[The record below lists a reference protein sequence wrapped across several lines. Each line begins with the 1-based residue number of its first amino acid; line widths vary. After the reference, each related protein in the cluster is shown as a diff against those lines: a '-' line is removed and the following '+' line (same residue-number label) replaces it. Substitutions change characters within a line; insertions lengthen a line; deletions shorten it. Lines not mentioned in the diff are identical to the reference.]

1 MRKNKYYIL
10 HAILSLCFLN
20 SDAVAGTVK
29 DIIIGKVIVH
39 PFAQDQLEVG
49 SNIQGNKSSSSP
61 SASGPHIRNG
71 VRVNIANQVRIGAIW
86 DFGAAPGGQMRLFEG
101 AASYTGLKHFQFSV
115 GVFNP
120 SFGLSSMQPRGDSI
134 FPERA
139 SVSTITRGLAAG
151 ANRQAIQALFYGNYY
166 HLAIS
171 GTAGTAGPGKD
182 GNQRAIVFRSVIL
195 PIRSQSFLMHIGISG
210 EWVFQ
215 PSHKSSMEGGV
226 SFSDTPENGDGLKD
240 KYIKTGNILAKSA
253 GAFGLEGA
261 ISWKKLLITSE
272 YYNLIVNTKP
282 NPTTTRQ
289 NFYGWY
295 VTAAYTLVG
304 KARSWKATSASFTSP
319 SCDQKDSLFC
329 HGTGVIEL
337 ATRFSQMDLE
347 SNDISGGKQNI
358 WSLNINWYP
367 LDILR
372 LSLDYSHTK
381 FYRKGTYN
389 DFDSILSMFQVY
401 F

>member
-1 MRKNKYYIL
+1 MWENKKFIFCIL
-10 HAILSLCFLN
+10 IVSNFSD
-20 SDAVAGTVK
+20 SDAFAKTVK
-29 DIIIGKVIVH
+29 DIVVGKVIIH

-49 SNIQGNKSSSSP
+49 SNIHGNQHSSP

-71 VRVNIANQVRIGAIW
+71 VRINIANQVKIGAIW

-120 SFGLSSMQPRGDSI
+120 SFGLSSMQSRGDSI

-139 SVSTITRGLAAG
+139 SVATITRGLAAG
-151 ANRQAIQALFYGNYY
+151 ANRQAVQALFYGNYY

-195 PIRSQSFLMHIGISG
+195 PIHTQESLMHVGISG
-210 EWVFQ
+210 EWVFR
-215 PSHKSSMEGGV
+215 PSHKNSMEEGV
-226 SFSDTPENGDGLKD
+226 SFSDTPENDDGLND
-240 KYIKTGNILAKSA
+240 KYIKTGNIPAKSS

-261 ISWKKLLITSE
+261 VAWKKLLISSE
-272 YYNLIVNTKP
+272 YYNLIVNENK
-282 NPTTTRQ
+282 NSRINRQ

-295 VTAAYTLVG
+295 ITAAYTLVG
-304 KARSWKATSASFTSP
+304 KPRAWKPTSASFASP
-319 SCDQKDSLFC
+319 SCDQKVSTLC
-329 HGTGVIEL
+329 HAMGVIEL

-347 SNDISGGKQNI
+347 NSDVSGGKQNI
-358 WSLNINWYP
+358 WSVNINWYP
-367 LDILR
+367 LDIIR
-372 LSLDYSHTK
+372 ISLDYSHTK
-381 FYRKGTYN
+381 YYEKENYHN
-389 DFDSILSMFQVY
+389 FDSILSMFQVY

>member
-1 MRKNKYYIL
+1 MWKNKKFIFCIL
-10 HAILSLCFLN
+10 FVSIFFSSESF
-20 SDAVAGTVK
+20 SKTVK
-29 DIIIGKVIVH
+29 DIVVGKVIIH

-49 SNIQGNKSSSSP
+49 SNICGSQHSSP

-71 VRVNIANQVRIGAIW
+71 VRINIANHVKIGAIW
-86 DFGAAPGGQMRLFEG
+86 DFGPAPGGQMRLFEG

-139 SVSTITRGLAAG
+139 SVATITRGLAAG
-151 ANRQAIQALFYGNYY
+151 ANRQAVQALFYGNYY

-195 PIRSQSFLMHIGISG
+195 PIHTQSFLMHIGISG

-215 PSHKSSMEGGV
+215 PSHKSSMAGGV
-226 SFSDTPENGDGLKD
+226 SFSDTPENGDGLND
-240 KYIKTGNILAKSA
+240 KYIKTGNIPAKNA

-261 ISWKKLLITSE
+261 IAWRKLLLTSE
-272 YYNLIVNTKP
+272 YYNLIVNTKT
-282 NPTTTRQ
+282 NSRINRK

-295 VTAAYTLVG
+295 ITAAYTLVG
-304 KARSWKATSASFTSP
+304 EPRAWKSTSASFTSP
-319 SCDQKDSLFC
+319 SCDQKVPTFC

-347 SNDISGGKQNI
+347 SSDVSGGKQNI
-358 WSLNINWYP
+358 WSVNINWYP
-367 LDILR
+367 LDIIR
-372 LSLDYSHTK
+372 ISMDYSHTK
-381 FYRKGTYN
+381 YYQKENYR
-389 DFDSILSMFQVY
+389 DSDSILSMFQVY